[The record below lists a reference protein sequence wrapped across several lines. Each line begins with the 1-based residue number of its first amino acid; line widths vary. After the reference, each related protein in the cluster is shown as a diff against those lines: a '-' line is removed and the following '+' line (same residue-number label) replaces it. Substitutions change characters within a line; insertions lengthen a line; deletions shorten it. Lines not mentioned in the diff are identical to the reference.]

1 MSFRRRAL
9 FLAGLFVAVS
19 CSDAGNPIG
28 PEEPGP
34 VVPRPEE
41 VLTALQCTV
50 YPDRP
55 DMECAQPTPRV
66 GSASGI
72 FVGGTNGDFVR
83 LTKIGHNVDADSMW
97 FNLTLQNLIGQTLGV
112 DSLGVVDPAG
122 IRIFFETEPSLSGP
136 GLIEVVADSTAFFF
150 DPMQPYFQYTGVL
163 VDSAVSSPSLWKFK
177 YKVNETTPGAMAGA
191 GPFTFTVLVAA
202 KVPHPKGWLE
212 IIPQNPVVQSGG
224 VDSLLAR
231 VRNQFG
237 QGLPDGVDWTSS
249 NTGIVTVTELTDS
262 TAEIAGVAEGTA
274 YVKAV
279 SATDGV
285 RRDSVLVTVNNAPVV
300 QPDSIS
306 ALENVTDSLPAPR
319 LQNNVSEPG
328 ATVVPGTSATFAGGQ
343 AIVTPGGGLVY
354 RAPAGFSGKDTVTY
368 QVTDGTWTVPAKVVV
383 QVEPSRYW
391 YVRAGAAGD
400 GRDRS
405 PFGTIAAAQAVA
417 TVADS
422 IFVLA
427 PANGT
432 SPVDGPAVLQ
442 NSQSLI
448 GQGVTFDVTRTLNGQ
463 SVMVFDGTGAAPGL
477 TRTAAG
483 PTVTVAQNNIIRG
496 VAIDADAGAALFSA
510 APFGTLFIRETD
522 VAPTGPAL
530 DLTTGTIDAVFGT
543 LSALGS
549 ASTGIRLTGV
559 NGSVTATA
567 GAISITGAGG
577 AAVSITGGVSVSYP
591 GNVTQATNN
600 PLLAIAN
607 HTGTLAFGGT
617 LQASTGTG
625 AQFSNASGTY
635 TFTGAVTLS
644 NMTGGFA
651 GIDVRGG
658 STGTFSFPAG
668 SSVANTSGPALYV
681 GASAPTL
688 TYAGTLSNNNNNAGI
703 SRPLYVDGITGGTVT
718 LSGAVSNTGAG
729 ILVEDNTGGVV
740 EVSGNVDV
748 SGNAGGGILVQ
759 ENHNGADIRF
769 TGASKHI
776 HSTANI
782 TGVYLLNNT
791 GAVITFGGGGLNL
804 DMPAASGG
812 TANGFVAQGGGTV
825 TVTGPNNVVNVG
837 EIAVRVASTTIGAAG
852 INLRS
857 VTSTVGLATHAVS
870 LTSTGAG
877 GLQITGAGA
886 VAGSGGSITGADSAF
901 VLSNVGGPVEVAYV
915 NASGT
920 MGVFAN
926 TFNLLTL
933 TGTSLTSAGGPV
945 LHLTGGALAGTAALS
960 APNSLTSSAVLANV
974 TGSLT
979 ATGGGMSVSAVGS
992 AGPVFL
998 VDGGS
1003 VSVSYTGS
1011 LTGVAATPLLRVA
1024 NGHSGTLAF
1033 NGTNSMITTGSP
1045 GLRFENADG
1054 TYNLNVTAGTTALS
1068 GDSAGIDILAGN
1080 DPTNGS
1086 QGTFQFGAPG
1096 NGFAITSGAG
1106 TAFNFQ
1112 GSAADVTFHG
1122 GITKN
1127 AAQTGR
1133 MVDITG
1139 QKAASAIT
1147 FQTGTLSAT
1156 SSNAASTGIL
1166 LNDADGQ
1173 VAFNGTTTLNGGDA
1187 GIDVENGS
1195 GGTITFAGTSSVV
1208 NAAGELIRIMSSA
1221 PMFTYSG
1228 AFQRTTG
1235 NAVGILAQNN
1245 TGGTITFNGD
1255 GTTLDGD
1262 AADVTKSLST
1272 GTANAVSLLTN
1283 TGTTIQFAGG
1293 MTLAATSGAGMNATG
1308 GGTVTLTGAG
1318 NTVNTTGGGTAVNV
1332 QNTSIGAGGVN
1343 LLSVNASGGGAN
1355 GIVLQNAGSGGF
1367 QVTGDGASDTGN
1379 TTRGRTTAKSGGGTV
1394 ALGSG
1399 GTITGKTGDAV
1410 SLSSTGAV
1418 TLRNL
1423 VVQNGGGDAIDAA
1436 SVGGLTIDNTRVASN
1451 PAGFG
1456 LYAQTTSGVQVIHS
1470 EFVGN
1475 ATNAG
1480 LETSD
1485 TWNLRWHNVTGTS
1498 SVESSVLQNAR
1509 EHVWGVFNNTGTLTL
1524 TASNSNILGA
1534 AAGNGVLLDVAGSGN
1549 VTSSFQN
1556 DSIAGHFSTGILA
1569 GTQAT
1574 TGATMGV
1581 TVNNSAFTDEFAG
1594 VAVAHG
1600 SSGPTSFSITNNR
1613 FQRHGSVVININR
1626 LGADAFG
1633 FTAFGLF
1640 QGTVSGNTIGTAGVA
1655 NSGSDAGDG
1664 IDVKTNGNGGITRV
1678 AVLNN
1683 TIREYGQHG
1692 IALLPRDATTGHTL
1706 EARVQGNNIAN
1717 GEAVVSLDGI
1727 NTTLGALNTDQ
1738 VTACL
1743 NISGNTVASAVRNGV
1758 RVRSSGLPA
1767 PNVTLR
1773 LHGWDGATAPATYF
1787 ANNNP
1792 AATGAGGNTSFSN
1805 ANGTNTSATCTT
1817 P

>member
-55 DMECAQPTPRV
+55 DMECTQPTPRV

-122 IRIFFETEPSLSGP
+122 IRIFFETEPSLSGS
-136 GLIEVVADSTAFFF
+136 GLIEVVADGTAFFF

-163 VDSAVSSPSLWKFK
+163 VDSAVSSPTLWKFK
-177 YKVNETTPGAMAGA
+177 YKVDETTPGAMAGA

-249 NTGIVTVTELTDS
+249 DTTVVTVTELTDS

-285 RRDSVLVTVNNAPVV
+285 RRDSVLVTVNNAPSVT
-300 QPDSIS
+300 QDSIS

-567 GAISITGAGG
+567 GAISITGAGA

-607 HTGTLAFGGT
+607 HSGTLAFGGT

-688 TYAGTLSNNNNNAGI
+688 TYAGTLSNNNNNPGI

-920 MGVFAN
+920 VGVFAN

-960 APNSLTSSAVLANV
+960 APNSLTSSAVLTNV

-979 ATGGGMSVSAVGS
+979 ATGGGMSVSAVGG

-1208 NAAGELIRIMSSA
+1208 NAAGDLIRIVSSA
-1221 PMFTYSG
+1221 PTFTYSG

-1262 AADVTKSLST
+1262 GADVTKSLST

-1283 TGTTIQFAGG
+1283 TGTTFQFAGG
-1293 MTLAATSGAGMNATG
+1293 MTLTTGTGTALNATG
-1308 GGTVTLTGAG
+1308 GGTVTVTGAG
-1318 NTVNTTGGGTAVNV
+1318 NAV
-1332 QNTSIGAGGVN
+1332 TSNGAGGVGN
-1343 LLSVNASGGGAN
+1343 GVNIQNTTIGGAGVSLLSVNASNGAN
-1355 GIVLQNAGSGGF
+1355 GIVLQNTGSGGL
-1367 QVTGDGASDTGN
+1367 QVTGGSTHA
-1379 TTRGRTTAKSGGGTV
+1379 
-1394 ALGSG
+1394 SG
-1399 GTITGKTGDAV
+1399 GTIANTTGGD
-1410 SLSSTGAV
+1410 GAV
-1418 TLRNL
+1418 AG
-1423 VVQNGGGDAIDAA
+1423 NG
-1436 SVGGLTIDNTRVASN
+1436 VYL
-1451 PAGFG
+1451 
-1456 LYAQTTSGVQVIHS
+1456 
-1470 EFVGN
+1470 GN
-1475 ATNAG
+1475 ATNVSLNWMNFSGHANHAVRG
-1480 LETSD
+1480 VDVSNVTLTRVRITGTNGTNVGSDEGSVSFNNLTGSASITASYIEGGAEDNVRVVNTSGTLNRLVMTSD
-1485 TWNLRWHNVTGTS
+1485 TIGHNGTS
-1498 SVESSVLQNAR
+1498 GNAGVLLNGFQTAVVNATVQNSRFTGSRANNIAYVMNENSSGDVIISTN
-1509 EHVWGVFNNTGTLTL
+1509 TLTNNHPNKL
-1524 TASNSNILGA
+1524 GSDFGIYVAHASSGAVTYSVASNSVNNAGGA
-1534 AAGNGVLLDVAGSGN
+1534 AIEVDRGAGG
-1549 VTSSFQN
+1549 
-1556 DSIAGHFSTGILA
+1556 TGTMT
-1569 GTQAT
+1569 GTINAN
-1574 TGATMGV
+1574 
-1581 TVNNSAFTDEFAG
+1581 TV
-1594 VAVAHG
+1594 
-1600 SSGPTSFSITNNR
+1600 
-1613 FQRHGSVVININR
+1613 
-1626 LGADAFG
+1626 
-1633 FTAFGLF
+1633 
-1640 QGTVSGNTIGTAGVA
+1640 GTAGVA
-1655 NSGSDAGDG
+1655 NSGSFAGSG
-1664 IDVKTNGNGGITRV
+1664 IFV
-1678 AVLNN
+1678 ALVGAGSTATHNVTISNN
-1683 TIREYGQHG
+1683 TIRQFTNYGIEMLNSG
-1692 IALLPRDATTGHTL
+1692 TGNGYLNATVT
-1706 EARVQGNNIAN
+1706 GNNIAEPSPN
-1717 GEAVVSLDGI
+1717 SVSAGFPTSGIRGTMAVSSGPPAHDGRS
-1727 NTTLGALNTDQ
+1727 
-1738 VTACL
+1738 CM
-1743 NISGNTVASAVRNGV
+1743 NISGNTVNQTGTSISAEIRLLG
-1758 RVRSSGLPA
+1758 RFGSRTGLPG
-1767 PNVTLR
+1767 L
-1773 LHGWDGATAPATYF
+1773 
-1787 ANNNP
+1787 
-1792 AATGAGGNTSFSN
+1792 TGAGANALISGQNTITVAAGGFGAVN
-1805 ANGTNTSATCTT
+1805 ATSTNAFQSTC
-1817 P
+1817 PPV